1 MEYLLFGARCA
12 LAVTLAASAIGKLR
26 APGDFRRAVRD
37 MDVVPDRLAGPVA
50 GLVLAAETA
59 LILLVW
65 LPGRLG
71 AAAFAAAALL
81 LAAFTAVLVVLIRRG
96 SDASCACFGQSRTPV
111 GAAHV
116 VRNAALL
123 TIAGLGAVA
132 AAGGSGTALPPE
144 LPAALAAA
152 LAAVVTS
159 ALLIS
164 TDTLVGLFAR
174 PS

>member
-26 APGDFRRAVRD
+26 APGDFRRAVQD

-50 GLVLAAETA
+50 GAVLAAETA

-65 LPGRLG
+65 LPGGLG
-71 AAAFAAAALL
+71 AVAFAAAALL
-81 LAAFTAVLVVLIRRG
+81 LAAFTAVLVALIRRG
-96 SDASCACFGQSRTPV
+96 SDVSCACFGQSRTPV
-111 GAAHV
+111 GAAHL
-116 VRNAALL
+116 VRNGALL
-123 TIAGLGAVA
+123 AIAVLGALA
-132 AAGGSGTALPPE
+132 AAGGSGAALPAE

-152 LAAVVTS
+152 LAAAVVS

-164 TDTLVGLFAR
+164 TDTLVDLFSR